1 LRAPLPAFSAVDSD
15 VLAEKRTTRLAGTF
29 TASPVRGLRPV
40 RAARWAVLNAP
51 KPWMRTSSP
60 FSSVSEIVSKNQR
73 TSSRAA
79 VTVTPRPQ
87 NALIVND
94 VFGRSP
100 FYDQLARRLAQAGF
114 VAVTPEYFFREG
126 SLPEPTREAAM
137 ARAKQLDFKRWGRD
151 MSAAID
157 WLGARA
163 EVNGAVGTIG
173 FCMGGTQ
180 ALLLAARRDD
190 LAATVSYYGFPADA
204 RTEVSPIEVASKM
217 HGPIL
222 GHWGDQD
229 AGVGMDNVE
238 KLRAA
243 LEEAGVEHEF
253 HIYPGLGHG
262 FLKASLE
269 DEKTPGYEQA
279 CASWTRTLEFY
290 RRSFARKK
298 VRS

>member
-1 LRAPLPAFSAVDSD
+1 VCHPEVPPGAPVPDVRVEDAAIPIEDGILPGLVAVP
-15 VLAEKRTTRLAGTF
+15 AQ
-29 TASPVRGLRPV
+29 RP
-40 RAARWAVLNAP
+40 AP
-51 KPWMRTSSP
+51 G
-60 FSSVSEIVSKNQR
+60 I
-73 TSSRAA
+73 
-79 VTVTPRPQ
+79 
-87 NALIVND
+87 LIIND

-100 FYDQLARRLAQAGF
+100 FYDNLARRLAQARF
-114 VAVTPEYFFREG
+114 LAVTPEYFFREG

-157 WLGARA
+157 WLRARPD
-163 EVNGAVGTIG
+163 VNGAVGTIG

-180 ALLLAARRDD
+180 ALVLAARRDD

-204 RTEVSPIEVASKM
+204 RTEASPIELAPKM

-229 AGVGMDNVE
+229 EGAGMDNVA
-238 KLRAA
+238 KLRAT
-243 LEEAGVEHEF
+243 LEAAGVEHEF

-279 CASWTRTLEFY
+279 CASWRRTLEFF
-290 RRSFARKK
+290 RESFAREK
-298 VRS
+298 VLS

>member
-1 LRAPLPAFSAVDSD
+1 MCHPEVPAGAPIPDVRVEDAAIPVEDGNMPGLVALPEDLPAPGILV
-15 VLAEKRTTRLAGTF
+15 
-29 TASPVRGLRPV
+29 
-40 RAARWAVLNAP
+40 
-51 KPWMRTSSP
+51 
-60 FSSVSEIVSKNQR
+60 I
-73 TSSRAA
+73 
-79 VTVTPRPQ
+79 
-87 NALIVND
+87 ND

-137 ARAKQLDFKRWGRD
+137 ARAKQLDFKRWSRD

-157 WLGARA
+157 WLRARPD
-163 EVNGAVGTIG
+163 VNGTVGTIG

-204 RTEVSPIEVASKM
+204 RTDASPIEVAPKM

-229 AGVGMDNVE
+229 QGAGMDNVE

-243 LEEAGVEHEF
+243 LEAAGVEHEF

-269 DEKTPGYEQA
+269 DSKTPGYEQA
-279 CASWTRTLEFY
+279 CTSWKRTLDFY
-290 RRSFARKK
+290 RRCFSREK
-298 VRS
+298 VPS

>member
-1 LRAPLPAFSAVDSD
+1 MCHPEVTAGAPIPDVRVEDAAIPVEGGNMPGLIAFPERVPAPA
-15 VLAEKRTTRLAGTF
+15 
-29 TASPVRGLRPV
+29 
-40 RAARWAVLNAP
+40 
-51 KPWMRTSSP
+51 
-60 FSSVSEIVSKNQR
+60 I
-73 TSSRAA
+73 
-79 VTVTPRPQ
+79 
-87 NALIVND
+87 LIIND

-126 SLPEPTREAAM
+126 SLPEPTRDAAT
-137 ARAKQLDFKRWGRD
+137 ARAKQLDFKRWSRD

-157 WLGARA
+157 WLRARSDA
-163 EVNGAVGTIG
+163 NRTVGTIG

-180 ALLLAARRDD
+180 ALLLASRRDD
-190 LAATVSYYGFPADA
+190 IGATVSYYGFPADA
-204 RTEVSPIEVASKM
+204 RTEASPIEVAAKM

-229 AGVGMDNVE
+229 AGVGMENVE
-238 KLRAA
+238 KLRAGLQA
-243 LEEAGVEHEF
+243 AEVEHQF

-279 CASWTRTLEFY
+279 CASWTRTLDFY
-290 RRSFARKK
+290 RRCFARET
-298 VRS
+298 VAT

>member
-1 LRAPLPAFSAVDSD
+1 MCHPEVPAGAPIPDVRVEDASIPVEDGTMPGLIAFPERLPAPAILV
-15 VLAEKRTTRLAGTF
+15 
-29 TASPVRGLRPV
+29 
-40 RAARWAVLNAP
+40 
-51 KPWMRTSSP
+51 
-60 FSSVSEIVSKNQR
+60 
-73 TSSRAA
+73 
-79 VTVTPRPQ
+79 
-87 NALIVND
+87 VND

-126 SLPEPTREAAM
+126 SLSEPTRDAAM

-151 MSAAID
+151 MSVAID
-157 WLGARA
+157 WLRARPD
-163 EVNGAVGTIG
+163 VNGTIGTIG

-180 ALLLAARRDD
+180 SLLLASRRDD
-190 LAATVSYYGFPADA
+190 IAATVSYYGFPADA
-204 RTEVSPIEVASKM
+204 RTEAAPLEIADKM
-217 HGPIL
+217 RGPIL

-229 AGVGMDNVE
+229 EGAGMDNVE

-243 LEEAGVEHEF
+243 LEAAGVEHEL

-279 CASWTRTLEFY
+279 CTSWNRTLDFY
-290 RRSFARKK
+290 RRCFSREK
-298 VRS
+298 VPS

>member
-1 LRAPLPAFSAVDSD
+1 MCHPEVPAGAPIPDVRVEDGAIPVEGGAMPGLIAFPERVPAP
-15 VLAEKRTTRLAGTF
+15 G
-29 TASPVRGLRPV
+29 
-40 RAARWAVLNAP
+40 
-51 KPWMRTSSP
+51 
-60 FSSVSEIVSKNQR
+60 IV
-73 TSSRAA
+73 
-79 VTVTPRPQ
+79 
-87 NALIVND
+87 IIND

-114 VAVTPEYFFREG
+114 VAATPEYFFREG

-157 WLGARA
+157 WLRARR
-163 EVNGAVGTIG
+163 EVTGNVGTIG

-190 LAATVSYYGFPADA
+190 IAATVSYYGFPADV
-204 RTEVSPIEVASKM
+204 RTDASPIELAPKM

-229 AGVGMDNVE
+229 AGVGMENVE

-243 LEEAGVEHEF
+243 LEAAGVEHEF
-253 HIYPGLGHG
+253 HIYPGVGHG
-262 FLKASLE
+262 FLKASL
-269 DEKTPGYEQA
+269 DDPKTPGYEQA
-279 CASWTRTLEFY
+279 CASWRRTLEFY
-290 RRSFARKK
+290 RRCFARET
-298 VRS
+298 VPS

>member
-1 LRAPLPAFSAVDSD
+1 MCHPEVPAGAPIPDVRVEDAAIPVEGGAMPGFIAFPEHVPAPGILV
-15 VLAEKRTTRLAGTF
+15 
-29 TASPVRGLRPV
+29 
-40 RAARWAVLNAP
+40 
-51 KPWMRTSSP
+51 
-60 FSSVSEIVSKNQR
+60 I
-73 TSSRAA
+73 
-79 VTVTPRPQ
+79 
-87 NALIVND
+87 ND

-114 VAVTPEYFFREG
+114 VAATPEYFFREG

-157 WLGARA
+157 WLRLRP
-163 EVNGAVGTIG
+163 EVTGSVGTIG

-190 LAATVSYYGFPADA
+190 IAATVSYYGFPADV
-204 RTEVSPIEVASKM
+204 RTEASPIELAPKM

-229 AGVGMDNVE
+229 AGVGIDNVE
-238 KLRAA
+238 KLRVA
-243 LEEAGVEHEF
+243 LEAAGVEYEF
-253 HIYPGLGHG
+253 HIYPGVGHG
-262 FLKASLE
+262 FLKASL
-269 DEKTPGYEQA
+269 DDPKTPGYEQA
-279 CASWTRTLEFY
+279 CTSWRRTLEFY
-290 RRSFARKK
+290 RRCFAREK

>member
-1 LRAPLPAFSAVDSD
+1 MCHPEVPAGVPIPDVRVEDAAIPVEGATMPGLLAMPDSVPAP
-15 VLAEKRTTRLAGTF
+15 G
-29 TASPVRGLRPV
+29 
-40 RAARWAVLNAP
+40 
-51 KPWMRTSSP
+51 
-60 FSSVSEIVSKNQR
+60 I
-73 TSSRAA
+73 
-79 VTVTPRPQ
+79 
-87 NALIVND
+87 LIIND

-114 VAVTPEYFFREG
+114 VAATPEYFFREG

-157 WLGARA
+157 WLRARP
-163 EVNGAVGTIG
+163 EVSGVVGTIG

-180 ALLLAARRDD
+180 TLLLAGRRDD
-190 LAATVSYYGFPADA
+190 IAATVSYYGFPADA
-204 RTEVSPIEVASKM
+204 RTEASPIDVASKM

-229 AGVGMDNVE
+229 TGVGMDNVE

-243 LEEAGVEHEF
+243 VQDAAVEHEF

-269 DEKTPGYEQA
+269 DSKTPGYEQA
-279 CASWTRTLEFY
+279 CASWKRTLEFY
-290 RRSFARKK
+290 RRCFARAR
-298 VRS
+298 VPS

>member
-1 LRAPLPAFSAVDSD
+1 VCHPEVPVGAPIPDVRVKDATISVEGGAMPGLLALP
-15 VLAEKRTTRLAGTF
+15 ERT
-29 TASPVRGLRPV
+29 P
-40 RAARWAVLNAP
+40 AP
-51 KPWMRTSSP
+51 G
-60 FSSVSEIVSKNQR
+60 I
-73 TSSRAA
+73 
-79 VTVTPRPQ
+79 
-87 NALIVND
+87 LIIND

-114 VAVTPEYFFREG
+114 VAATPEYFFREG
-126 SLPEPTREAAM
+126 SLPEPTREAAV
-137 ARAKQLDFKRWGRD
+137 ARSKRLDFKRWGRD

-157 WLGARA
+157 WLRA
-163 EVNGAVGTIG
+163 QSDVNGAVGTIG

-204 RTEVSPIEVASKM
+204 RTDASPIEVAPKM

-229 AGVGMDNVE
+229 AGAGMENVE
-238 KLRAA
+238 KLREA
-243 LEEAGVEHEF
+243 LEAAGVGHEF

-269 DEKTPGYEQA
+269 DSKTPGYEEA
-279 CASWTRTLEFY
+279 CASWRRTLEFY
-290 RRSFARKK
+290 RRSFARLPATA
-298 VRS
+298 R